1 MFMLFLINA
10 STKDKK
16 KYIKH
21 IRPCFTAFPNT
32 EKRVESTTRSG
43 VFLSEGKRRS
53 KEGGAKEED
62 RVHGNSNGAG
72 LHVITP

>member
-1 MFMLFLINA
+1 MRESNISN
-10 STKDKK
+10 
-16 KYIKH
+16 
-21 IRPCFTAFPNT
+21 TADSVSSRYPNT